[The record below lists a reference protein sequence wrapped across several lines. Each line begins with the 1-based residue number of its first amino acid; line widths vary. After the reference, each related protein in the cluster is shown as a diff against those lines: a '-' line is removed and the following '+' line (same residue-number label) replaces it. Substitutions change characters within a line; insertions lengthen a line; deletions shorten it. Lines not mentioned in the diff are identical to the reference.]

1 MEFDGSILT
10 KCTRDEKV
18 AEKAEPKQQQMT
30 LHCQQCNTVL
40 GDSHGVCGEI
50 KCMDSIM
57 CLSKFILSSPYCRCR
72 GQYNSCVC
80 VLNIK
85 KSAKVG
91 ELASSCWYNFME
103 IKKVDFFDN
112 RLI

>member
-10 KCTRDEKV
+10 KCTGDEKV

-30 LHCQQCNTVL
+30 LHCQQCNSVL

-57 CLSKFILSSPYCRCR
+57 CLSKFALSSPYCNCR

-80 VLNIK
+80 VCVCVCVFLNIK

-91 ELASSCWYNFME
+91 KLAS
-103 IKKVDFFDN
+103 
-112 RLI
+112 L